1 MPKSSSVVSS
11 CSFMRFYGRL
21 GKNQILVFVSQFKRQ
36 LHPKHPKIGVAKFIR
51 TDAL

>member
-11 CSFMRFYGRL
+11 CSFMRFYGRS
-21 GKNQILVFVSQFKRQ
+21 GKNQILVFVR
-36 LHPKHPKIGVAKFIR
+36 KHSKIGVAKFIR